1 MGMPTNLM
9 HFFVLYS
16 YLQFTVAAADSSANQ
31 TQNPWAHAAN
41 VLAKWHFQ
49 EFETH
54 ITILIFLI
62 CVILLRMI
70 YEHLA
75 LFTTWIP
82 ESFVHLS
89 AGVVF
94 GSVLRLSTTQQGRRK
109 WELTPSLFFNYLLP
123 PIVLDSAY
131 CMYNRAIT
139 EYIGAIMT
147 FAVVGSILNS
157 ILTATLMWTLYVC
170 GAYGPFNIKFD
181 FKSFLVFSTII
192 SAVDPVA
199 VLATLQEI
207 RVDLGLYYTVFGE
220 SLFNDA
226 VIVAL
231 YGTVTS
237 FSHLEQVT
245 ATHVMYAV
253 LSLFTVSIGGLV
265 IGALFGL
272 VTCLVTRFQNNFGSV
287 LVLTISYFSY
297 IMGDCLGWSG
307 LMALICC
314 GLIQTAYAFHNL
326 SQVSVVVVRRVTKI
340 TAEISESVI
349 FLFMGLELVSR
360 PFEWHTGFCLWALIA
375 CLLSRA
381 VTVLVLANL
390 LNFFSDQYDR
400 ISPTEQITLIYGGL
414 RGAVCFCLA
423 VLVKQHYFRT
433 DGEYKRPLFITA
445 TMFIIFFTIIVMGM
459 TIRPLIMWL
468 RIPLRRE
475 EKLSLFHQL
484 NEHILDESLCAVET
498 ILDRKGRN
506 RVRDWFYDIDDRY
519 IRKWLQRDPET
530 HNQKIVKLYE
540 QIALKLHYA
549 MIQPAKSELHL
560 DKIPRGI
567 KMHYTPVDGPAK
579 LAESILTGSHAEG
592 QQMSTI
598 IYSPARTRQVDSDF
612 SVICS
617 EDEFPAYMTKM
628 VRPTV
633 NWMRNFARWRLCG
646 RRTKVELTRP
656 SMTESFSGTSTGVTN
671 VENIRRYL
679 RRSRVESFL
688 STSSVQHPF
697 MDNLVDLLV
706 SKTLIASK
714 TDDQGNII
722 NSTTF
727 HRGRQTLVST
737 ADPAYLGSNE
747 TDTDVPAVRPRTRR
761 FSSICTSRRIRS
773 RMCDFLWC
781 IPNLGTLAPPTAHRL
796 ATSVASRNIS
806 QFFLT
811 QEEPIQLN
819 STQRR
824 RIAARQIRQSI
835 LEV

>member
-1 MGMPTNLM
+1 MPTNLM

-16 YLQFTVAAADSSANQ
+16 YLQFSVAADSSSNH
-31 TQNPWAHAAN
+31 TQDLWRHAAN
-41 VLAKWHFQ
+41 VLASWHFQ

-54 ITILIFLI
+54 ITILIFLL

-75 LFTTWIP
+75 SSTTWIP
-82 ESFVHLS
+82 ESFVHLL
-89 AGVVF
+89 AGVIF
-94 GSVLRLSTTQQGRRK
+94 GSVLRLTTAQRGSIK
-109 WELTPSLFFNYLLP
+109 WELTPSLFFHYLLP

-139 EYIGAIMT
+139 EYIGAIIT
-147 FAVVGSILNS
+147 FAVFGSILNS
-157 ILTATLMWTLYVC
+157 ILTATLMWTMYVC
-170 GAYGPFNIKFD
+170 GAYGPFNIKLG
-181 FKSFLVFSTII
+181 FKSFLLFSTII

-207 RVDLGLYYTVFGE
+207 RVELGLYYTVFGE

-231 YGTVTS
+231 YGTIAS
-237 FSHLEQVT
+237 FAHLEQVT
-245 ATHVMYAV
+245 ATQVMYAV

-265 IGALFGL
+265 IGALFG
-272 VTCLVTRFQNNFGSV
+272 VMTCLATRGQSNFGAV

-326 SQVSVVVVRRVTKI
+326 NQVSVVVVRKVTKI

-349 FLFMGLELVSR
+349 FLFVGLELVSR
-360 PFEWHTGFCLWALIA
+360 PFEWHTGFCLWALTA

-381 VTVLVLANL
+381 ITVLILANL

-400 ISPTEQITLIYGGL
+400 ISLTQQVTLIYGGL

-423 VLVKQHYFRT
+423 VLVEEHYFRT
-433 DGEYKRPLFITA
+433 DGEYKRSLFITA
-445 TMFIIFFTIIVMGM
+445 TMFIIFFTIIFMGT
-459 TIRPLIMWL
+459 TIRPLITWM
-468 RIPLRRE
+468 RIPLQRE

-549 MIQPAKSELHL
+549 MMQPAKSELHL
-560 DKIPRGI
+560 DKIPDGI
-567 KMHYTPVDGPAK
+567 KLHYTPVGGPAK
-579 LAESILTGSHAEG
+579 LPESILSAEE
-592 QQMSTI
+592 QQISRI
-598 IYSPARTRQVDSDF
+598 IHSPARTRKFDSVS
-612 SVICS
+612 SVICP
-617 EDEFPAYMTKM
+617 EEEFPSRMTKM

-633 NWMRNFARWRLCG
+633 NWMRNFARWKLCG
-646 RRTKVELTRP
+646 RGQEVDLNRA
-656 SMTESFSGTSTGVTN
+656 SMTERFSVIGTGVDN
-671 VENIRRYL
+671 VANIRKYL
-679 RRSRVESFL
+679 RSSRVESFI
-688 STSSVQHPF
+688 STSTAQHPF
-697 MDNLVDLLV
+697 MDNLVDILV

-722 NSTTF
+722 NSSTF
-727 HRGRQTLVST
+727 HGGRQTLVST
-737 ADPAYLGSNE
+737 ADHTYLGLNG
-747 TDTDVPAVRPRTRR
+747 TDTDVPALRPRRR
-761 FSSICTSRRIRS
+761 RCSSIFTGRRIRS
-773 RMCDFLWC
+773 RMFDCLWC
-781 IPNLGTLAPPTAHRL
+781 VSNSGIPAQPTAHGL

-811 QEEPIQLN
+811 QEEPAQLHSIQ
-819 STQRR
+819 QR